1 MTRAHIPRIP
11 RRARRRMAQRG
22 ALALRAVCAICAI
35 CALCTMCA
43 LWSGAAAAHPLAP
56 SLLSISAQPD
66 GSAEILFRTP
76 AAVQRGAQLAALL
89 PNSCTPRTAA
99 PQIEGAAAVARWQVQ
114 CDANAWHGARIGIA
128 GLRES
133 GTNGLVRL
141 QIGGALR
148 LQAVVHAAQP
158 MAQAPRARHW
168 RETAAD
174 YGALGLRH
182 IAGGLDHLLFAAGLL
197 LLLRSPRRVVLA
209 LSAFTLG
216 HSITLALAALR
227 IAAAPSALI
236 EPAIAASL
244 VWLGFEAVRAN
255 ANNANGAN
263 GAAAGAARRAGRW
276 AGGFGLLHGFGFA
289 AALSEAGLPA
299 GDIPLALASFNIG
312 IELGQLAFVAAV
324 GVAAFGLARAGL
336 RPAWG
341 PRAAAYAIGSLGF
354 YWLLERIFQTA

>member
-1 MTRAHIPRIP
+1 MTP
-11 RRARRRMAQRG
+11 ARRVRRVRRTRRG
-22 ALALRAVCAICAI
+22 AIAMRAL
-35 CALCTMCA
+35 CALCAPCIVFA
-43 LWSGAAAAHPLAP
+43 FWSSGAAAHPLAP
-56 SLLSISAQPD
+56 SLLSISAQQD

-76 AAVQRGAQLAALL
+76 AAVPRGAQLAALL
-89 PNSCTPRTAA
+89 PASCTPRSAA
-99 PQIEGAAAVARWQVQ
+99 PQIEGAAAVARWRVQ
-114 CDANAWHGARIGIA
+114 CGANAWRGARIGIA

-141 QIGGALR
+141 QIDGELH

-158 MAQAPRARHW
+158 LAQAPRARHW
-168 RETAAD
+168 RETAVD

-182 IAGGLDHLLFAAGLL
+182 IAGGPDHLLFAAGLL
-197 LLLRSPRRVVLA
+197 LLLRSPRRLALA

-216 HSITLALAALR
+216 HSITLALAVLR

-244 VWLGFEAVRAN
+244 IWLGFEALRANKNNADN
-255 ANNANGAN
+255 ANNAT
-263 GAAAGAARRAGRW
+263 GAARRAERW

-324 GVAAFGLARAGL
+324 GFAAFWLARAGL
-336 RPAWG
+336 RPAWAN
-341 PRAAAYAIGSLGF
+341 RAAAYAIGSLGF
-354 YWLLERIFQTA
+354 FWLLERLFQTA

>member
-1 MTRAHIPRIP
+1 MTPARRV
-11 RRARRRMAQRG
+11 RRARRG
-22 ALALRAVCAICAI
+22 AIAMRAL
-35 CALCTMCA
+35 CALFALCAMFA
-43 LWSGAAAAHPLAP
+43 LWSSGAAAHPLAP
-56 SLLSISAQPD
+56 SLLSVSAQQD

-76 AAVQRGAQLAALL
+76 AAVQRGAQLSALL
-89 PNSCTPRTAA
+89 PASCTPRSAA
-99 PQIEGAAAVARWQVQ
+99 PQIEGAAAVARWKVQ
-114 CDANAWHGARIGIA
+114 CGANTWHGARIGIA

-141 QIGGALR
+141 QIDGELH

-158 MAQAPRARHW
+158 TAQAPRARRW
-168 RETAAD
+168 RETAVD

-182 IAGGLDHLLFAAGLL
+182 IAGGPDHLLFAAGLL
-197 LLLRSPRRVVLA
+197 LLLRSPRRLALA

-227 IAAAPSALI
+227 IAAAPSAFI

-244 VWLGFEAVRAN
+244 VWLGFEALRAN
-255 ANNANGAN
+255 ENSANDANSNAT
-263 GAAAGAARRAGRW
+263 GAARRAERW

-324 GVAAFGLARAGL
+324 GAAAFCLARAGL
-336 RPAWG
+336 RPAWAN
-341 PRAAAYAIGSLGF
+341 RAAAYAIGSLGF
-354 YWLLERIFQTA
+354 FWLLQRLFQTA

>member
-1 MTRAHIPRIP
+1 MTPARRV
-11 RRARRRMAQRG
+11 RRARRG
-22 ALALRAVCAICAI
+22 ANARCAMFSLCA
-35 CALCTMCA
+35 MCA
-43 LWSGAAAAHPLAP
+43 LWSSGAAAHPLAP
-56 SLLSISAQPD
+56 SLLSISAQQD
-66 GSAEILFRTP
+66 GSAEILFRTS
-76 AAVQRGAQLAALL
+76 AAAPRGAQLSALL
-89 PNSCTPRTAA
+89 PASCTPRSAA

-114 CDANAWHGARIGIA
+114 CGANAWRGARIGIA

-141 QIGGALR
+141 QIGGELH

-158 MAQAPRARHW
+158 TAQAPRARRW
-168 RETAAD
+168 RETAVD

-182 IAGGLDHLLFAAGLL
+182 IAGGPDHLLFAAGLF
-197 LLLRSPRRVVLA
+197 LLLRSPRRLVLA

-227 IAAAPSALI
+227 IVAAPSALI

-255 ANNANGAN
+255 ENSANNANNAN
-263 GAAAGAARRAGRW
+263 SNATGAARRAGRW

-312 IELGQLAFVAAV
+312 IEFGQLAFVAAV
-324 GVAAFGLARAGL
+324 GSAVFLLARAGL
-336 RPAWG
+336 RPAWAN
-341 PRAAAYAIGSLGF
+341 RAAAYAIGSLGF
-354 YWLLERIFQTA
+354 FWLLQRLFQTA

>member
-1 MTRAHIPRIP
+1 MTP
-11 RRARRRMAQRG
+11 RARPMYVLR
-22 ALALRAVCAICAI
+22 ALCAVCALCA
-35 CALCTMCA
+35 CA

-56 SLLSISAQPD
+56 SLLSISAQQD

-89 PNSCTPRTAA
+89 PGSCTPRSAV
-99 PQIEGAAAVARWQVQ
+99 PQIEGAAAVARWRVQ
-114 CDANAWHGARIGIA
+114 CNANAWQEARIGIA

-141 QIGGALR
+141 QINGALH

-158 MAQAPRARHW
+158 TVQAQRARRL
-168 RETAAD
+168 RETAVD

-182 IAGGLDHLLFAAGLL
+182 IAGGPDHLLFAAGLL
-197 LLLRSPRRVVLA
+197 LLLRSPRRLALA

-216 HSITLALAALR
+216 HSITLALATLR
-227 IAAAPSALI
+227 IAAAPSFLI

-244 VWLGFEAVRAN
+244 VWLGFEALRAN
-255 ANNANGAN
+255 ANGAHTN
-263 GAAAGAARRAGRW
+263 SARRAGRW

-289 AALSEAGLPA
+289 AALSQAGLPA

-324 GVAAFGLARAGL
+324 GCTALALSRAGL
-336 RPAWG
+336 HPAWAR
-341 PRAAAYAIGSLGF
+341 PAAAYAVGSLGF
-354 YWLLERIFQTA
+354 FWLLERIFQTA

>member
-1 MTRAHIPRIP
+1 MTRTHIPRIP
-11 RRARRRMAQRG
+11 LRARRRRAQRG
-22 ALALRAVCAICAI
+22 AIALRAVCAI

-263 GAAAGAARRAGRW
+263 HKAARRAGRW

-312 IELGQLAFVAAV
+312 IELGQLAFVATV
-324 GVAAFGLARAGL
+324 GGAAFGLARAGL

>member
-1 MTRAHIPRIP
+1 MTRARIPRIP
-11 RRARRRMAQRG
+11 LRARRRKTRRG
-22 ALALRAVCAICAI
+22 AIALRAVCAICA
-35 CALCTMCA
+35 LCTFCA

-216 HSITLALAALR
+216 HSITLALATLR

-263 GAAAGAARRAGRW
+263 HKAARRAGRW

-341 PRAAAYAIGSLGF
+341 QRAAAYAIGSLGF